1 MKVLSGKKWPGDRDS
16 NPRMLSHQRFSRPPL
31 STAQPSPDNTIK
43 KSYSVFSFTQEA
55 PSWIFSFVHSP
66 AFLVSSTTPFAVFEQ
81 DTKNKHANN
90 AKEKNFTQILLEATP
105 RFELGIKDLQSHA
118 LAAWLCR
125 QKLSCDFSKQKLN
138 FAWNFAIIAKNFKGQ
153 KWKSY

>member
-1 MKVLSGKKWPGDRDS
+1 MVKSGREIGIRTPGCFHINGFQDRRFR
-16 NPRMLSHQRFSRPPL
+16 PLSHLPIIQLKSLTQFFLLP
-31 STAQPSPDNTIK
+31 K
-43 KSYSVFSFTQEA
+43 KLC
-55 PSWIFSFVHSP
+55 SFVYSP

-118 LAAWLCR
+118 LATWLCR
-125 QKLSCDFSKQKLN
+125 QKLSYDFSKSKLN
-138 FAWNFAIIAKNFKGQ
+138 FA
-153 KWKSY
+153 